1 MKQII
6 KRCSNIGAEVLGF
19 IRVGNDSL
27 VLIEKNSEIKGI
39 LNGCEVFKTA
49 SVDDNEN
56 SIVHVFG
63 DLTQN
68 LYNKNKPEDFT
79 IYREHWSSDKYPM
92 GEVLDQ
98 ILSNLKK
105 TAKFSVK
112 VRAKES
118 SINFEPSLKFGNKI
132 DSAILDKNVNV
143 FNLKINNASLV
154 LQNFIRNASII
165 TGYKFEEKDPVW
177 GSKNISRYI
186 NGIKSKMASNAAEM
200 DKLDYYTEMI
210 DRTASKIHFKLSSDR
225 VKKNPEERK
234 ILGSVLIPEL
244 VGNYEGFKK
253 LATSVVF
260 ACSPLVYVD
269 DLFRKNTNY
278 PVSWFI
284 SDDVLINLNDNY
296 SFLINFLQEL
306 PRIETNAIIPLDV
319 YGAQILK

>member
-19 IRVGNDSL
+19 IKVGSDSL
-27 VLIEKNSEIKGI
+27 VLIEKNNEIKGI
-39 LNGCEVFKTA
+39 LNGCEIFKTA
-49 SVDDNEN
+49 SVNDNEN

-68 LYNKNKPEDFT
+68 LYNKSKPDDFT
-79 IYREHWSSDKYPM
+79 IYRGHWANEKYPM

-105 TAKFSVK
+105 TAKFAVK

-118 SINFEPSLKFGNKI
+118 TINFEPSLKLGNKI
-132 DSAILDKNVNV
+132 DPTILDRNINV
-143 FNLKINNASLV
+143 FNLKISNAGLF
-154 LQNFIRNASII
+154 LQNFLRNASII

-177 GSKNISRYI
+177 GSKNIHKCM
-186 NGIKSKMASNAAEM
+186 NDIKSKMASNVNEIS
-200 DKLDYYTEMI
+200 KLDYYKEMI
-210 DRTASKIHFKLSSDR
+210 DRTTNKIHLKLSSTI
-225 VKKNPEERK
+225 VKNNSEERK

-244 VGNYEGFKK
+244 ISNYEGFKK

-269 DLFRKNTNY
+269 ELFRKNTNY
-278 PVSWFI
+278 PASWFI
-284 SDDVLINLNDNY
+284 SDDVLINLNENY
-296 SFLINFLQEL
+296 AFLINFLQEL
-306 PRIETNAIIPLDV
+306 PRIETNAIIPLDL
-319 YGAQILK
+319 YGAQLLK

>member
-19 IRVGNDSL
+19 IKVGNDSL
-27 VLIEKNSEIKGI
+27 VLIEKNKEIKGI

-79 IYREHWSSDKYPM
+79 IYRNHWASEKYPM

-118 SINFEPSLKFGNKI
+118 SINFEPSLKLGNKI
-132 DSAILDKNVNV
+132 APTILDQNVNV
-143 FNLKINNASLV
+143 FNFKINNASLV

-177 GSKNISRYI
+177 GSKNISRHI
-186 NGIKSKMASNAAEM
+186 NDIKSKMASSAAEI

-210 DRTASKIHFKLSSDR
+210 DRTANKIHFKLSSDY

-244 VGNYEGFKK
+244 IGNYEGFKK

-284 SDDVLINLNDNY
+284 TDDVLINLNESY

-306 PRIETNAIIPLDV
+306 PRIETNAIIPLDI
-319 YGAQILK
+319 YSAQILK